1 MIVND
6 SELPWTVS
14 FGTQP
19 LSSDANR
26 AQGSYLP
33 RSQLWEGPER
43 LVGASSE
50 ASTPIFS
57 AASLSLTLHLSTP
70 PQSDRWD
77 QGSEGAEST
86 RVPDSPLPD

>member
-1 MIVND
+1 MIVSD
-6 SELPWTVS
+6 SELLGMVS

-33 RSQLWEGPER
+33 RAQLWEGPE

-70 PQSDRWD
+70 SQSDRWD
-77 QGSEGAEST
+77 QSSEAAESP
-86 RVPDSPLPD
+86 RVPDKPTS

>member
-1 MIVND
+1 MTQT
-6 SELPWTVS
+6 ELPGTVS

-26 AQGSYLP
+26 VQGSYL
-33 RSQLWEGPER
+33 RRAQLWEGPER

-77 QGSEGAEST
+77 QGSEGAESP